1 MFSEEFFLFIIRL
14 AAICIIIACFAQV
27 KKIVCKKRRPLGGVT
42 VHPAADSNRIGKDG
56 FELRSLGAVLSDSL
70 SHIVHNCPDCAL
82 LDGEPEHPGE
92 HRIVRH
98 VQRDQT
104 SLLLV
109 LRRRFRVAESTR
121 G

>member
-1 MFSEEFFLFIIRL
+1 MCMCAWMCVCVCVFSEKLIF
-14 AAICIIIACFAQV
+14 ICIIIVCFAQV
-27 KKIVCKKRRPLGGVT
+27 KKIVCKHRRPLGGVT

-56 FELRSLGAVLSDSL
+56 FEIRSFGAVLSDSM
-70 SHIVHNCPDCAL
+70 SHIVHNCSYCTL

-98 VQRDQT
+98 VQWHQT

-109 LRRRFRVAESTR
+109 L
-121 G
+121 